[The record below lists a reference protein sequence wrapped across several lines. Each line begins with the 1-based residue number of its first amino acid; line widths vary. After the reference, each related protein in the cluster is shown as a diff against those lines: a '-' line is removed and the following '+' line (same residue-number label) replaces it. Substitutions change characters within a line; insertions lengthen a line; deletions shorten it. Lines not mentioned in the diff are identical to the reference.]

1 MSKDEKISRLI
12 EILDDPGLSNAAK
25 FDLMEE
31 VLIGDRDE

>member
-1 MSKDEKISRLI
+1 MSNDEKISRLT

-31 VLIGDRDE
+31 VLIGDKDE